1 MKPLLACL
9 DVFFTTQTE
18 LSKSKILLA
27 QNFILKTVARLYLRS
42 KAILVADPLVEMAPT
57 KSTIRSPRHV
67 ADGEDR
73 SRTGNLR
80 LAKPALSQL
89 SYIPIVDFVG
99 ATPPT
104 KRSGCSPN

>member
-42 KAILVADPLVEMAPT
+42 KAILVADPLVEMTGLEPVT
-57 KSTIRSPRHV
+57 P
-67 ADGEDR
+67 GLQ
-73 SRTGNLR
+73 SR
-80 LAKPALSQL
+80 
-89 SYIPIVDFVG
+89 
-99 ATPPT
+99 
-104 KRSGCSPN
+104 CSPN